1 MDDGHTARNVLFVCV
16 HNSARSQM
24 AEGFLREYGAD
35 RYNALSAGLEPT
47 EVHPLAIEAMREVG
61 IDISGQSSK
70 GIDRF
75 LGKETIHYAVFVC
88 SQAEETCPYV
98 YSLALKKISWPF
110 EDPAA
115 LEGSYE
121 DRLEKFR
128 EVRDL
133 IDARVREWL
142 AETG

>member
-1 MDDGHTARNVLFVCV
+1 MSDGETAKNVLFVCV

-24 AEGFLREYGAD
+24 AEGFLREYGGD

-47 EVHPLAIEAMREVG
+47 EIHPLAIEAMREVG

-70 GIDRF
+70 SIEQF

-88 SQAEETCPYV
+88 SQAEEACPYV
-98 YSLALKKISWPF
+98 YSLALNKMSWPF
-110 EDPAA
+110 DDPAA
-115 LEGSYE
+115 LEGSDE
-121 DRLEKFR
+121 DRLEGFR
-128 EVRDL
+128 ETRDQ
-133 IDARVREWL
+133 ISARLREWL